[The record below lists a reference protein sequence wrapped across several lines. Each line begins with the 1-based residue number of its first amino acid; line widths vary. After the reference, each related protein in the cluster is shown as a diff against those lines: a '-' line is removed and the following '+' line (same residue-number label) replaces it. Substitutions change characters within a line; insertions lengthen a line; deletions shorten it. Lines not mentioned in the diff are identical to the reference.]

1 MHDIWNPWHGCRK
14 ASEGCDR
21 CYMFSNDRR
30 RGLDPTE
37 VRRSKTGFDYPLR
50 RRRDGSLA
58 VRPGELIR
66 VCMNSDFFIEEAD
79 AWREEAW
86 DIIRAR
92 PDVRF
97 FLLTKRPERARACLP
112 ADWPGREGERGGW
125 PNVMLNVSCENQR
138 RANERIPQLLE
149 LPFAHRGIMCTP
161 LIGAVSI
168 AEATAGVDGP
178 AFGPYGIEQVV
189 AGGENYEDPR
199 PCDFDWIRSLR
210 RECEAADVTFAFIE
224 TGSVFVKDGRTY
236 RLPSKRFQS
245 WQAFKSG
252 MSRQGRPIEWRLRYP
267 LGMEVSAEELYRP
280 SYGPQCAECGSRLI
294 CNGCA
299 GCATCMQQLP

>member
-14 ASEGCDR
+14 ASEGCGR

-37 VRRSKTGFDYPLR
+37 VRCSKTSFDYPLR
-50 RRRDGSLA
+50 HRRDGSLA

-97 FLLTKRPERARACLP
+97 FLLTKRPERVRACLP
-112 ADWPGREGERGGW
+112 ADWPGREGEHGGW

-138 RANERIPQLLE
+138 RANERIPQLLD
-149 LPFAHRGIMCTP
+149 LPFAHRGVMCTP
-161 LIGAVSI
+161 LIGAVSL
-168 AEATAGVDGP
+168 AEATAGVAGP
-178 AFGPYGIEQVV
+178 AFGPDGIEQVV

-210 RECEAADVTFAFIE
+210 HECEAADVTFAFIE

-236 RLPSKRFQS
+236 RLTNKRLQS
-245 WQAFKSG
+245 RQAFKSD
-252 MSRQGRPIEWRLRYP
+252 MSRQGRRIEWRLRYP
-267 LGMEVSAEELYRP
+267 LGMEVPAEELYRP
-280 SYGPQCAECGSRLI
+280 SYGPQCSECGSHLI

-299 GCATCMQQLP
+299 GCASCMQRA